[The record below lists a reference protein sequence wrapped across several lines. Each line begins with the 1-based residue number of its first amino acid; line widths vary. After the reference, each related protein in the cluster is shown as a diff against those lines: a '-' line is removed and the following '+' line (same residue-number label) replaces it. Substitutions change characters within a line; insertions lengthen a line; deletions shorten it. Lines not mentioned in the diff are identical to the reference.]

1 MNVGN
6 EIELLLRS
14 RFTLIV
20 IVTLEEERVV
30 KILKDLAERKE
41 RPLYTWDIA
50 DGFKAVTDKNTPIQ
64 HGATELEALAQIA
77 KSPDGAV
84 YLLKDFHESWGDK
97 KIKRKLRTLAQDLI
111 YTKTSIIVTTPS
123 NQIPEELKDKAVIIE
138 MPLPDTATLAESLDL
153 LLKHPGLKKEISA
166 DERDRFLQAALGL
179 TTSQAQRVFTK
190 ALVRDGSRREDDIN
204 LVTEEKR
211 ALIRES
217 QALEYHPVS
226 ESLLSVGGL
235 VVLKEWLSSR
245 TKAFSSAAQDYGLPS
260 PKGIA
265 LIGIPGTGKSLAAKM
280 IGNMW
285 KLPLLQLDVGSL
297 FGSYIGESE
306 ERARKAFRL
315 VETVAPCILWLDE
328 MEKALSH
335 GGNDS
340 GTSTRVF
347 GTILTWM
354 SERRAP
360 VFVAATAN
368 DISSLPPELLRRGRF
383 DEIFFLDLPNKSERI
398 EIFSVHLRKRKR
410 DALKFD
416 LGLLAE
422 ATEGFVGAE
431 IEQSIIDALYFSF
444 NAHREVTTEDILVA
458 CKRTIPL
465 SVSQEER
472 IDYLRSWLTE
482 GRAISASVTEKT
494 AADQ

>member
-1 MNVGN
+1 MNVAQ

-20 IVTLEEERVV
+20 VVTLEEERVV
-30 KILKDLAERKE
+30 QILREIAER
-41 RPLYTWDIA
+41 RLRALYTWDTA
-50 DGFKAVTDKNTPIQ
+50 DGFKAITERNTPIQ
-64 HGATELEALAQIA
+64 SGQTELDALCQIA

-84 YLLKDFHESWGDK
+84 YLLKDFHESWNDK
-97 KIKRKLRTLAQDLI
+97 KIKRKLRTVAQDLI
-111 YTKTSIIVTTPS
+111 YTKTSIVVTTPR
-123 NQIPEELKDKAVIIE
+123 NEIPEELKDKAVIIE
-138 MPLPDTATLAESLDL
+138 LPLPDISVLSESFDA
-153 LLKHPGLKKEISA
+153 LLKHPGLKKEITA

-190 ALVRDGSRREDDIN
+190 ALVRDGSLREDDIN

-226 ESLLSVGGL
+226 EDPLSVGGL
-235 VVLKEWLSSR
+235 TVLKNWLSTR

-285 KLPLLQLDVGSL
+285 KLPLLQLDAGSL

-306 ERARKAFRL
+306 ERTRKALRL

-383 DEIFFLDLPNKSERI
+383 DEIFFLDLPNKSERV

-410 DALKFD
+410 DVSKFD
-416 LGLLAE
+416 VNMLAE
-422 ATEGFVGAE
+422 ATNGFVGAE
-431 IEQSIIDALYFSF
+431 IEQSVIDALYISF
-444 NAHREVTTEDILVA
+444 NANREVTTDDILQA

-465 SVSQEER
+465 SISQQER
-472 IDYLRSWLTE
+472 IEYLRSWLTE
-482 GRAISASVTEKT
+482 GRAVSASV
-494 AADQ
+494 AGN